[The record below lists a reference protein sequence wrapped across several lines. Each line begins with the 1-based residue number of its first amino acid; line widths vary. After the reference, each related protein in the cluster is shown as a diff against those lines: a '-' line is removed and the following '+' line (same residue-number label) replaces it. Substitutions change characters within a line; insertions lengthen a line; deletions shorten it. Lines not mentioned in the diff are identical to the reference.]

1 MKEVK
6 KLFINNE
13 VARIEVTENKTW
25 FLVCKD
31 DMCMSEVTYTEMKE
45 FLKDISFV
53 CIASWNDELRKNYI
67 DFVQYFATL

>member
-1 MKEVK
+1 MKEIK

-13 VARIEVTENKTW
+13 VARIEVTERKTW

-31 DMCMSEVTYTEMKE
+31 DMCMSEVTYAEMKE
-45 FLKDISFV
+45 YLKDLSFV
-53 CIASWNDELRKNYI
+53 CLTSWNEELRKKYI